1 MDSKLSV
8 TEIVARLEEQIAHLA
23 EREAFHASQEESHR
37 AQRASCKAELDRLS
51 QCRDSFKTAAATV
64 AELMAVPQP
73 TPPPPAPP
81 LELPDMGKRFRLAR
95 LVEKVLERK
104 GPHEPFGSKAILA
117 EVNQA
122 FGARLERRFGAR
134 EVSAALSSLAER
146 GRIVRLE
153 KGRPFH
159 GSQYVRSREAFTK
172 K

>member
-8 TEIVARLEEQIAHLA
+8 TDIVARLEEQIAHLA

-37 AQRASCKAELDRLS
+37 EQRASYKAELDRLT

-64 AELMAVPQP
+64 EELMSVPQP
-73 TPPPPAPP
+73 TAPPPALP

-104 GPHEPFGSKAILA
+104 APHEPFGAKAILA

-122 FGARLERRFGAR
+122 FGAKLKRRFNER
-134 EVSAALSSLAER
+134 EVSAALSSLAES

-153 KGRPFH
+153 RGRPFH
-159 GSQYVRSREAFTK
+159 GSQYARSGQR
-172 K
+172 